1 MLLLSFVEN
10 EILSEDFDL
19 SLVWKEFLGLGP
31 HEAASETKRSY
42 WLTQKSLY
50 SFLSME
56 YRKGKVIYPKQA
68 AMFEAYRKTAP
79 SEVKVVLLGQD
90 PYHGPGQANG
100 LSFSV
105 SDGVSPPP
113 SLKNIFKE
121 LASDI
126 GIEEPTSGCLDLW
139 AERGV
144 LMINSI
150 LSVCEGEPGS
160 HRNKGWEDLT
170 QIVLSQLS
178 QKRHGLV
185 FILWGS
191 YAQNQKRFI
200 DSDRHLVIE
209 CAHPSPLSAW
219 RGFFGSK
226 PFSRTNEYLA
236 MQGKLPI
243 DWHI

>member
-1 MLLLSFVEN
+1 
-10 EILSEDFDL
+10 
-19 SLVWKEFLGLGP
+19 
-31 HEAASETKRSY
+31 
-42 WLTQKSLY
+42 
-50 SFLSME
+50 
-56 YRKGKVIYPKQA
+56 
-68 AMFEAYRKTAP
+68 
-79 SEVKVVLLGQD
+79 
-90 PYHGPGQANG
+90 
-100 LSFSV
+100 
-105 SDGVSPPP
+105 
-113 SLKNIFKE
+113 
-121 LASDI
+121 
-126 GIEEPTSGCLDLW
+126 
-139 AERGV
+139 
-144 LMINSI
+144 MINSI
-150 LSVCEGEPGS
+150 LSVCEGVPGS

-178 QKRHGLV
+178 QKRQGLV

-191 YAQNQKRFI
+191 YAQSQKRFI